1 MTVDFDDVMLCPMGA
16 MDLAID
22 VRCSIPLLQ
31 SAVAEVLLQSH
42 LSS

>member
-1 MTVDFDDVMLCPMGA
+1 MIVDFGDEMLCPMGA
-16 MDLAID
+16 MDLAAGFQP
-22 VRCSIPLLQ
+22 SIPLLQ